1 MQVLPSNQT
10 TSHEEYAG
18 FSLGS
23 VNRTSDRGNNN
34 NNNSRKDASK
44 SFGNCDEQ
52 KDVNKRLE
60 SKSKRY
66 DPLIRNKSKEK
77 RNRRKERK
85 RNKVSTKSLKI
96 VGVNCA
102 GLLTK
107 LESFEKLLVEEEPSM
122 FSLQETKLSK
132 PNQIKTE
139 SSRNYTI
146 YELLRKKSGG
156 GGLSLGIHKDLQPVW
171 INQGDD
177 EV

>member
-34 NNNSRKDASK
+34 RKDASK

-52 KDVNKRLE
+52 EDDNKRLE
-60 SKSKRY
+60 SKSKR
-66 DPLIRNKSKEK
+66 DDHLIRNKSKEK

-85 RNKVSTKSLKI
+85 RDIVRTKSLKI

-102 GLLTK
+102 GLLSK
-107 LESFEKLLVEEEPSM
+107 LDSFEKLLVDEEPSI
-122 FSLQETKLSK
+122 FSLQETKLRKS
-132 PNQIKTE
+132 NQIKTE
-139 SSRNYTI
+139 SVRNYTI
-146 YELLRKKSGG
+146 YELL
-156 GGLSLGIHKDLQPVW
+156 
-171 INQGDD
+171 
-177 EV
+177 